1 MALSSRGRAQLAC
14 AVALTTDRPCPYFV
28 FMRNRKRAPRTRRT
42 GKPARRAAAA
52 QKSTCVGPLKAV
64 ASTVRLD
71 ILHYLKEP
79 TSHFPAQV
87 DGDLVRDGVCSA
99 FICEKL
105 GIAPATASRHLKLL
119 TDAELLIATRK
130 KGWTF
135 YRRDEKAIR
144 RLVKQLNSE
153 L

>member
-1 MALSSRGRAQLAC
+1 MTRP
-14 AVALTTDRPCPYFV
+14 TTVP
-28 FMRNRKRAPRTRRT
+28 KHA
-42 GKPARRAAAA
+42 
-52 QKSTCVGPLKAV
+52 CVGPLKAV

-71 ILHYLKEP
+71 ILHYLKDP

-87 DGDLVRDGVCSA
+87 DGDLRHDGVCSG
-99 FICEKL
+99 FICDKL

-119 TDAELLIATRK
+119 ADAGVLIATRK
-130 KGWTF
+130 KGWAF
-135 YRRDEKAIR
+135 YRRDEQAIQ

>member
-1 MALSSRGRAQLAC
+1 ML
-14 AVALTTDRPCPYFV
+14 YFV
-28 FMRNRKRAPRTRRT
+28 VMRKDKRSPRTRRAST
-42 GKPARRAAAA
+42 AARRATKAPKHA
-52 QKSTCVGPLKAV
+52 CVGPLKAV

-71 ILHYLKEP
+71 ILHYLRDP

-87 DGDLVRDGVCSA
+87 DGDLMRDGVCSG

-135 YRRDEKAIR
+135 YRRDEKAIQ
-144 RLVKQLNSE
+144 RLVKRLNSE
-153 L
+153 I